1 MSDTETDA
9 DNSDTETDD
18 DNMPPYA
25 KHAGY
30 YEFGQVEKPKGQV
43 MEGATYIRVV
53 PDDQGALTPT
63 VLDECLRTAKE
74 RHADHARLDT
84 MATIR
89 SREPLDVEFGTRY
102 REYYKKTTD
111 ACQAEAKARVA
122 ATEKIIKATEK
133 KQEIES
139 KKVDCVPIPQDQQ
152 ELLRQHKIPAVDCG
166 AEKMLET
173 LNNFV
178 SHYEVIKMESEL
190 VVLQAEEKEIDK
202 TVKECVK
209 EKKKWNR
216 YRTEIE
222 EQWQERL
229 KGDRTILVANVIKE
243 MNEEYAPPAPAPA
256 AAAAPA
262 AAPPAAEDCD
272 APTIRLKRKFSWVTA
287 DKSVEADVDAL
298 LELIKQGFDGSNLTL
313 DKMLEQWFK
322 NLDKDGSGKVD
333 RAEFSEFIKTYTNI
347 EQAAADKIFD
357 HIDGNIS
364 GRDGNITK
372 EELFSAMKEAEQ
384 RNNEKRQR

>member
-1 MSDTETDA
+1 
-9 DNSDTETDD
+9 
-18 DNMPPYA
+18 MPPYA

-30 YEFGQVEKPKGQV
+30 YVFGTVEKGGGQV
-43 MEGATYIRVV
+43 MEGAAFIRVV

-63 VLDECLRTAKE
+63 VLDEALRTAKE
-74 RHADHARLDT
+74 RKADIARLDT
-84 MATIR
+84 MGTIR

-102 REYYKKTTD
+102 KEYNKKFTD
-111 ACQAEAKARVA
+111 ACAEEATARVG

-139 KKVDCVPIPQDQQ
+139 KKVDCLPLPQDQ
-152 ELLRQHKIPAVDCG
+152 LLLLKQHKIPAVNCG
-166 AEKMLET
+166 QEKMLET

-178 SHYEVIKMESEL
+178 SHYEVIKLESEL
-190 VVLQAEEKEIDK
+190 VLLQKEEKDIDQ

-222 EQWQERL
+222 DQWQERL
-229 KGDRTILVANVIKE
+229 KGDRTILVANVIKD
-243 MNEEYAPPAPAPA
+243 MNDEYAPPAPAAA

-298 LELIKQGFDGSNLTL
+298 LELIKQGFDGSDLTL
-313 DKMLEQWFK
+313 DGMMQQWFE
-322 NLDKDGSGKVD
+322 NLDKDRSGKVD
-333 RAEFSEFIKTYTNI
+333 RAEFSAFIKEYTNI

-372 EELFSAMKEAEQ
+372 DELFAAMQEAEQ